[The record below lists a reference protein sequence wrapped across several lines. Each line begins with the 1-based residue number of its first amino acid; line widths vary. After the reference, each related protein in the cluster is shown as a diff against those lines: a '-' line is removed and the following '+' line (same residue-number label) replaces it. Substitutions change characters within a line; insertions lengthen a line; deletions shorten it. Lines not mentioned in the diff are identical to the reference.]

1 MKILGLVPAR
11 KGSRRVPGK
20 NAKLL
25 GGKPLVAW
33 TFETAMACEGLDKV
47 CLSTDDP
54 TLVEIARQH
63 GVDVP
68 FMRPDHLCSDTAST
82 IDVVLHALD
91 HYRDAGET
99 FDGVMLLQPTSP
111 FRQVETLAL
120 AAQTF
125 RQLGGTRDLV
135 SVSPA
140 ESPPQWMFYIRN
152 SRLSPVT
159 GWSDLQGRSQ
169 DLEPAYRLNGSI
181 YLTSTPTLRNEKR
194 FVHPECWPIEMAG
207 GREAIDIDTPEDWC
221 LAELAL
227 SRGLEAGP
235 HSI

>member
-11 KGSRRVPGK
+11 KGSKRIPGK

-54 TLVEIARQH
+54 SLMEIARQH

-91 HYRDAGET
+91 HYRDAGEA

-111 FRQVETLAL
+111 FRQVETLAQ

-135 SVSPA
+135 SVSPV
-140 ESPPQWMFYIRN
+140 ESPPQWMFYIRDDA
-152 SRLSPVT
+152 LSPVT

-181 YLTSTPTLRNEKR
+181 YLTSTATLRAEKR
-194 FVHPECWPIEMAG
+194 LVHPRCIPIQMPSGMES
-207 GREAIDIDTPEDWC
+207 IDIDTMDDWRM
-221 LAELAL
+221 AERNL
-227 SRGLEAGP
+227 SN
-235 HSI
+235 